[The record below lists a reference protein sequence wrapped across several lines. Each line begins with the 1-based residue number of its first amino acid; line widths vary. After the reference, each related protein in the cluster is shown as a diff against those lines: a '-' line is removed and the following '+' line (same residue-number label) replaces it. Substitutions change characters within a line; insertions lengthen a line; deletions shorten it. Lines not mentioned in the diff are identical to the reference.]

1 MDDELRMKLADLGSP
16 EALAACIVDHY
27 PNIEIPI
34 PLERIAYAVGIV
46 ELIPQTTSSF
56 EGVLVTDD
64 AKSSGSIA
72 YSEAS
77 GAERRRFTIAHEIGH
92 FLIPWHG
99 ANAQCAV
106 ADMGVLRSKN
116 TRKST
121 EAEANRFAA
130 ALLTPTT
137 LFKRD
142 IVSLGV
148 PETEHLVALGR
159 KYRVS
164 KEMAARRY
172 TELCDHCCAVIFSHR
187 SIVRYSVKSRYF
199 PFLNINKGDAL
210 PPGSLS
216 ARARGEPG
224 HQSEWTEPESAIW
237 FFAARRMA
245 GKTVYE
251 QYLEQQGGHRLTMLT
266 IDDMPDDDEPDEHA
280 ELEDS
285 WAVRFRK

>member
-16 EALAACIVDHY
+16 EALAACIVDDY

-46 ELIPQTTSSF
+46 DLIPQTTNSF

-72 YSEAS
+72 YNEAS
-77 GAERRRFTIAHEIGH
+77 GVERRRFTIAHEIGH

-106 ADMGVLRSKN
+106 ADMGVLRSKD

-142 IVSLGV
+142 IAGLGP

-164 KEMAARRY
+164 KEY
-172 TELCDHCCAVIFSHR
+172 
-187 SIVRYSVKSRYF
+187 
-199 PFLNINKGDAL
+199 
-210 PPGSLS
+210 
-216 ARARGEPG
+216 
-224 HQSEWTEPESAIW
+224 
-237 FFAARRMA
+237 
-245 GKTVYE
+245 
-251 QYLEQQGGHRLTMLT
+251 QQGGR
-266 IDDMPDDDEPDEHA
+266 A
-280 ELEDS
+280 AARV
-285 WAVRFRK
+285 AVRAGSERAWSSIGVERNRNRDLVFRGSTHGRKDCLRAISRATGRPSSDDANHR